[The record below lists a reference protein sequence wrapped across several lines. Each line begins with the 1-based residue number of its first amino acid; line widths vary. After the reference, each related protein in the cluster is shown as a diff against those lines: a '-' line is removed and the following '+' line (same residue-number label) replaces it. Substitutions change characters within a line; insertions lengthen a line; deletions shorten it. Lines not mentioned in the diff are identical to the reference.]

1 MSNRARDDTG
11 EYTEK
16 FTEQDLLK
24 AFDYETTAAEP
35 MLTVSDLVAA
45 LAEHFDIDV
54 SDQTVR
60 RHLREMEAD
69 EVVASKQFGAS
80 AVGWTAL
87 VGPRLAEDV
96 QSEVEQARHEDTVP
110 LEEVAEDVGVDLK

>member
-1 MSNRARDDTG
+1 MSDRDRDDTG

-16 FTEQDLLK
+16 LTEQDLLK
-24 AFDYETTAAEP
+24 AFDYETTAAKP

-45 LAEHFDIDV
+45 LAEHFDIEV

-60 RHLREMEAD
+60 RHLREMDAD

-96 QSEVEQARHEDTVP
+96 QSKVDQARHEDTVS
-110 LEEVAEDVGVDLK
+110 LQEVADDVGVDLT